1 MYKILLT
8 TVFFFVFI
16 IKIFGQNGYYSDDST
31 KTIGVKI
38 IDRGSV
44 FNAESCHVE
53 KKDSTFTFSPY
64 EINEY
69 GISKNLI
76 YVARNI
82 QLRDTIKR
90 VFLEVLFKG
99 KTSLYF
105 YKNRDYKTF
114 YISKDSASLVEIPRN
129 KDKEK
134 HYYQSVL
141 SEVTNDCPEIADA
154 IKVVRYNRKPLTELI
169 NRYNSC
175 EDKPFPFTKFGVLGG
190 YELSSLA
197 NPPQVNPS
205 LLENFDYQFNGFFII
220 GLFADLP
227 VIPTN
232 FSVHFELYHSSHSF
246 SESATKDNEI
256 YDLTVN
262 QNSLKM
268 PILLRY
274 TFNRGKTNPFLNA
287 GGIIGFNYEN
297 ENSIYITNKR
307 TNTIEINKL
316 ENISVN
322 SPFQYGFSAGGGIE
336 RKINNKNAL
345 FFELRFNKLFGLSK
359 NTLGNNELQLITGI
373 NF

>member
-8 TVFFFVFI
+8 TAFFFLLI
-16 IKIFGQNGYYSDDST
+16 SKIFGQKGYYADDST

-38 IDRGSV
+38 IDRGSIL
-44 FNAESCHVE
+44 NAESCQVE

-69 GISKNLI
+69 GISKDLI
-76 YVARNI
+76 YVARSI
-82 QLRDTIKR
+82 QSSDTIKR
-90 VFLEVLFKG
+90 VFLEVLYKG

-105 YKNRDYKTF
+105 YQDKNYKTF
-114 YISKDSASLVEIPRN
+114 FISKDSASLVEIPR
-129 KDKEK
+129 KRDKEK

-141 SEVTNDCPEIADA
+141 SEVTNDCPEVSDA
-154 IKVVRYNRKPLTELI
+154 IELVTYRRKSLTELI
-169 NRYNSC
+169 NRYNNC
-175 EDKPFPFTKFGVLGG
+175 EDKPFPFLKYGVLGG
-190 YELSSLA
+190 YELSGLA
-197 NPPQVNPS
+197 NTSQVNPS

-220 GLFADLP
+220 GVFADLP
-227 VIPTN
+227 LIPTN
-232 FSVHFELYHSSHSF
+232 YSIHTELYHSSHSF
-246 SESATKDNEI
+246 SESATMDDEI

-274 TFNRGKTNPFLNA
+274 TFNRGKINPFINA
-287 GGIIGFNYEN
+287 GGMIGFNYEN
-297 ENSIYITNKR
+297 ENAIYITNKS

-316 ENISVN
+316 ENISVI

-345 FFELRFNKLFGLSK
+345 FLELRFNKLFGMSK

>member
-8 TVFFFVFI
+8 TAFFFLLI
-16 IKIFGQNGYYSDDST
+16 SKIFGQKGYYADDST

-38 IDRGSV
+38 IDRGSIL
-44 FNAESCHVE
+44 NAESCQVE

-69 GISKNLI
+69 GISKDLI
-76 YVARNI
+76 YVARSI
-82 QLRDTIKR
+82 QSSDTIKR
-90 VFLEVLFKG
+90 VFLEVLYKG

-105 YKNRDYKTF
+105 YQDKNYKTF
-114 YISKDSASLVEIPRN
+114 FISKDSASLVEIPR
-129 KDKEK
+129 KRDKEK

-141 SEVTNDCPEIADA
+141 SEVTNDCPEVADA
-154 IKVVRYNRKPLTELI
+154 IELVTYRRKSLTELI
-169 NRYNSC
+169 NRYNNC
-175 EDKPFPFTKFGVLGG
+175 EDKPFPFFKFGVLGG
-190 YELSSLA
+190 YELSGLA
-197 NPPQVNPS
+197 NTSQVNPS

-220 GLFADLP
+220 GVFADLP
-227 VIPTN
+227 LIPTN
-232 FSVHFELYHSSHSF
+232 YSIHTELYHSSHSF
-246 SESATKDNEI
+246 SESATKDDEI

-274 TFNRGKTNPFLNA
+274 TFNRGKINPFINA

-297 ENSIYITNKR
+297 ENAIYITNKS

-316 ENISVN
+316 ENISVI

-345 FFELRFNKLFGLSK
+345 FLELRFNKLFGMSK